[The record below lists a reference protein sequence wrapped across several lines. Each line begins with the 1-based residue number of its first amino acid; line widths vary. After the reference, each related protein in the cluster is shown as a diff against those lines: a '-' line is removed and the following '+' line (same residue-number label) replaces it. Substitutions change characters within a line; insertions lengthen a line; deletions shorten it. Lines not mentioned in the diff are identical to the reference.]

1 MCKDFTATDDLAVET
16 THDMEP
22 ARPGTRLMPGLMRAM
37 VTVYE
42 PADEAHPSLPTL
54 REFLAKHTNPE
65 SGLVS
70 FDYLGPTLT
79 IDPTPLLQL
88 PPEYLDYRVG
98 PGSSFVTYEGLARS
112 GSRESGQSA

>member
-1 MCKDFTATDDLAVET
+1 MCKYFTATDDLAVET
-16 THDMEP
+16 KRDMDP
-22 ARPGTRLMPGLMRAM
+22 AHPGARLMPGLMKAR

-79 IDPTPLLQL
+79 IDPAPLLQL

-98 PGSSFVTYEGLARS
+98 PGSSFVTHEALASS
-112 GSRESGQSA
+112 GSRKSGQSA